1 MEKTHYTSN
10 LAMGLGLI
18 EETKILLDAWHEN
31 VSANELFEVVLSEGL
46 LRNLSAYRL
55 KNVVNRCFAPR
66 YLAHPRPP
74 ATALKL
80 VKEKFSTA
88 ELSQLFFFYTCSVNP
103 ILTDF
108 ISEVYW
114 TKYAGGYSDVSRGDA
129 ESFIWR
135 AIDDG
140 KTPSRWSEGQVL
152 RVARYLTG
160 CCADFGLLGNRKIS
174 DWEILPFEIQ
184 ARVFTFLAY
193 YLHFSGVGDNAL
205 LSHKCWALFGLEKD
219 DVLEEVKRLSL
230 RGSIIV
236 QTAGDVIRIS
246 WKHKS
251 MEELCNVLA
260 KG

>member
-1 MEKTHYTSN
+1 METTHYTSN

-18 EETKILLDAWHEN
+18 EETKILLDSWHDN
-31 VSANELFEVVLSEGL
+31 MSANELFEVALSEGL

-66 YLAHPRPP
+66 YLAPPRPP
-74 ATALKL
+74 AIGLKL
-80 VKEKFSTA
+80 VKEKFSA
-88 ELSQLFFFYTCSVNP
+88 SELNQLFFFYTCSVNQ

-108 ISEVYW
+108 IIDIYW
-114 TKYAGGYSDVSRGDA
+114 EKYAGGYSDISRGNA

-140 KTPSRWSEGQVL
+140 KTPSRWSEGQVV

-160 CCADFGLLGNRKIS
+160 CCADFSLLGNRKIS
-174 DWEILPFEIQ
+174 DWRILPFEIQ
-184 ARVFTFLAY
+184 ARVFAFLAY
-193 YLHFSGVGDNAL
+193 DLHFSGVGDNAL
-205 LSHKCWALFGLEKD
+205 VGHKCWTLFGLERD

-230 RGSIIV
+230 RGLIIV
-236 QTAGDVIRIS
+236 QTAGDAIRVS
-246 WKHKS
+246 WKYKN
-251 MEELCNVLA
+251 MKELCDVLA